1 MQLQKRLVS
10 KRLAGRIGQHVDVL
24 VDGPSAEHE
33 LVVQGR
39 LEGQAPE
46 IDPVVYFTDCD
57 PATLAPGDMVR
68 AEIVDTRE
76 YDLVARP
83 R

>member
-1 MQLQKRLVS
+1 M
-10 KRLAGRIGQHVDVL
+10 
-24 VDGPSAEHE
+24 
-33 LVVQGR
+33 QGR

-57 PATLAPGDMVR
+57 PSSLAAGDLVR

-83 R
+83 L